1 MDRNHYR
8 ALKETAAL
16 VPRLD
21 RGRIA
26 VTGADRADYLQGLL
40 TNDIAALAE
49 GRGCYAA
56 YLTPQGR
63 IVADAELFN
72 VGDQLLLDVH
82 GSVKDMLVERFTEL
96 VFTEDVT
103 VADWTQGWVGYG
115 ISGPTAERCL
125 VQALARTSRPGERE
139 VIPATFDDHVCR
151 RLSMDGASLVVSRTD
166 PFGGKG
172 FDLWIERAAAPGL
185 RSALLE
191 SGCTEVAAAETDVIR
206 IEHGRPAF
214 PTDLNAETI
223 PLEAGIE
230 DRAVSFTK
238 GCYVGQEVI
247 VRVLHRG
254 QGRVSRRLTGLAMRE
269 LVEPTPAVT
278 AGAALWHEDDS
289 AGEIT
294 SVGFSPAAGSV
305 IGLGYVKREWLEPG
319 TVLAVDAGS
328 RRVQA
333 VVTTLPFFES

>member
-1 MDRNHYR
+1 MDRDHYH
-8 ALKETAAL
+8 ALKETAGL
-16 VPRLD
+16 VSRLD

-26 VTGADRADYLQGLL
+26 LSGTDRAGYLQGLL
-40 TNDIAALAE
+40 TNDIVALARD
-49 GRGCYAA
+49 RGCYAA

-82 GSVKDMLVERFTEL
+82 ESVKEMLIERFTEL

-103 VADWTQGWVGYG
+103 VADWTEGWVGFG
-115 ISGPTAERCL
+115 VTGPTSEQC
-125 VQALARTSRPGERE
+125 LARAVARSSRPGGRE
-139 VIPATFDDHVCR
+139 AMPATFDDHACR
-151 RLSMDGASLVVSRTD
+151 LLSMEGASLVVSRTD
-166 PFGGKG
+166 PFGAKG
-172 FDLWIERAAAPGL
+172 FDLWVERGGAPGL

-191 SGCTEVAAAETDVIR
+191 AGCTEVDAAATDVIR

-214 PTDLNAETI
+214 PTDLNPETI

-254 QGRVSRRLTGLAMRE
+254 QGRVARRLTGLAMND
-269 LVEPTPAVT
+269 LVDPTPALV
-278 AGAALWHEDDS
+278 AGAPLWHDDES
-289 AGEIT
+289 AGELT

-305 IGLGYVKREWLEPG
+305 IGLGYVKRDWLEPG
-319 TVLAVDAGS
+319 TVLAVDAGP
-328 RRVQA
+328 RRVPA
-333 VVTTLPFFES
+333 VVTTLPFFAS